1 LGSNSPN
8 QGLSDQEA
16 KMTTIYFDCFS
27 GISGDMILGSLLD
40 LGLSFEKLNAE
51 LAKLSVKNFSVSA
64 KKVVKAGV
72 SATKFDVEIG
82 DEHAHRNLATIE
94 KIIQDSK
101 LFPEIKESAVKI
113 FRRLAEAEAI
123 VHGTS
128 VDRVHFHEVG
138 AVDAIVDIVG
148 ACIGF
153 EALGVGQ
160 IYCSALNVGSGYVEC
175 AHGTM
180 PVPAPATAELL
191 RGLPIYS
198 NQVTGEL
205 VTPTGAAIISTLAR
219 KFGGMPNLKI
229 QKIGYGAGT
238 KDFKGTANV
247 VRAVQGDL
255 LETAAS
261 RGGSSSDTQVV
272 VIEANI
278 DDMNPQIYGH
288 LQETLMALG
297 ALDVFAS
304 PVQMKKN
311 RPGLLLT
318 VIAPVDLQEALT
330 SQIFE
335 ETTTIGVRFYLSQR
349 RVLERDI
356 IIVESEFG
364 KIGVKV
370 SRLNGKIVNF
380 SPEYEDC
387 RQAATRHTVPFKW
400 VQSRVIQQFLNQHSG
415 EAGLLGWSEAS
426 LRHRRDQQ

>member
-1 LGSNSPN
+1 
-8 QGLSDQEA
+8 
-16 KMTTIYFDCFS
+16 MTTIYFDCFS

-40 LGLSFEKLNAE
+40 LGLPFEQLNAE

-64 KKVVKAGV
+64 RKVVKAGV

-82 DEHAHRNLATIE
+82 HEHAHRNLTMIE
-94 KIIQDSK
+94 KIIQDSR
-101 LFPEIKESAVKI
+101 LLPEIKESAVRI

-138 AVDAIVDIVG
+138 AIDAIVDIVG

-153 EALGVGQ
+153 EVLGVRQ

-191 RGLPIYS
+191 RNLPVYS
-198 NQVTGEL
+198 NQVVGEL
-205 VTPTGAAIISTLAR
+205 VTPTGAAIISTLAQG
-219 KFGGMPNLKI
+219 FGGIPNLEI
-229 QKIGYGAGT
+229 RKIGYGAGT

-247 VRAVQGDL
+247 VRVVQGDL
-255 LETAAS
+255 LKAETSKRA
-261 RGGSSSDTQVV
+261 SSSDTEVV

-278 DDMNPQIYGH
+278 DDMNPQIFGH
-288 LQETLMALG
+288 LQETLMAAG
-297 ALDVFAS
+297 ALDVFAT

-311 RPGLLLT
+311 RPGLLIT
-318 VIAPVDLQEALT
+318 VIAPLDIQEALT

-335 ETTTIGVRFYLSQR
+335 ETTTIGVRFCLSQR

-356 IIVESEFG
+356 VIVESKFG

-400 VQSRVIQQFLNQHSG
+400 VQSRVIQEFLNQYSG
-415 EAGLLGWSEAS
+415 EAGLPDWSEAS
-426 LRHRRDQQ
+426 LRRSDQ

>member
-1 LGSNSPN
+1 
-8 QGLSDQEA
+8 
-16 KMTTIYFDCFS
+16 MTTIYFDCFS

-40 LGLSFEKLNAE
+40 LGLPFEQLNAE

-64 KKVVKAGV
+64 RKVVKAGV

-82 DEHAHRNLATIE
+82 HEHAHRNLTMIE
-94 KIIQDSK
+94 KIIQDSR
-101 LFPEIKESAVKI
+101 LLPEIKESAVRI

-138 AVDAIVDIVG
+138 AIDAIVDIVG

-153 EALGVGQ
+153 EVLGVRQ

-191 RGLPIYS
+191 RNLPVYS
-198 NQVTGEL
+198 NQVVGEL
-205 VTPTGAAIISTLAR
+205 VTPTGAAIISTLAQG
-219 KFGGMPNLKI
+219 FGGIPNLKI
-229 QKIGYGAGT
+229 RKIGYGAGT

-247 VRAVQGDL
+247 VRVVQGDL
-255 LETAAS
+255 LKAETSKGA
-261 RGGSSSDTQVV
+261 SSSDTEVV

-278 DDMNPQIYGH
+278 DDMNPQIFGH
-288 LQETLMALG
+288 LQETLMAAG
-297 ALDVFAS
+297 ALDVFAT

-311 RPGLLLT
+311 RPGLLIT
-318 VIAPVDLQEALT
+318 VIAPLDIQEALT

-335 ETTTIGVRFYLSQR
+335 ETTTIGVRFCLSQR

-356 IIVESEFG
+356 VIVESKFG

-400 VQSRVIQQFLNQHSG
+400 VQSRVIQEFLNQYSG
-415 EAGLLGWSEAS
+415 EAGLPDWSEAS
-426 LRHRRDQQ
+426 LRRSDQ

>member
-1 LGSNSPN
+1 
-8 QGLSDQEA
+8 
-16 KMTTIYFDCFS
+16 MTTIYFDCFS

-40 LGLSFEKLNAE
+40 LGLPFEQLNAE

-64 KKVVKAGV
+64 RKVVKAGV

-82 DEHAHRNLATIE
+82 HEHAHRNLTMIE
-94 KIIQDSK
+94 KIIQDSR
-101 LFPEIKESAVKI
+101 LLPEIKESAVRI

-138 AVDAIVDIVG
+138 AIDAIVDIVG

-153 EALGVGQ
+153 EVLGVRQ

-191 RGLPIYS
+191 RNLPVYS
-198 NQVTGEL
+198 NQVVGEL
-205 VTPTGAAIISTLAR
+205 VTPTGAAIISTLAQG
-219 KFGGMPNLKI
+219 FGGIPSLKI
-229 QKIGYGAGT
+229 RKIGYGAGT

-247 VRAVQGDL
+247 VRVVQGDL
-255 LETAAS
+255 LKAETSKRA
-261 RGGSSSDTQVV
+261 SSSDTEVV

-278 DDMNPQIYGH
+278 DDMNPQIFGH
-288 LQETLMALG
+288 LQETLMAAG
-297 ALDVFAS
+297 ALDVFAT

-311 RPGLLLT
+311 RPGLLIT
-318 VIAPVDLQEALT
+318 VIAPLDIQEALT

-335 ETTTIGVRFYLSQR
+335 ETTTIGVRFCLSQR

-356 IIVESEFG
+356 VIVESKFG

-400 VQSRVIQQFLNQHSG
+400 VQSRVIQEFLNQYSG
-415 EAGLLGWSEAS
+415 EAGLPDWSEAS
-426 LRHRRDQQ
+426 LRRSDQ

>member
-1 LGSNSPN
+1 
-8 QGLSDQEA
+8 
-16 KMTTIYFDCFS
+16 MTTIYFDCFS

-128 VDRVHFHEVG
+128 IDRVHFHEVG

-261 RGGSSSDTQVV
+261 RG
-272 VIEANI
+272 A
-278 DDMNPQIYGH
+278 
-288 LQETLMALG
+288 
-297 ALDVFAS
+297 
-304 PVQMKKN
+304 
-311 RPGLLLT
+311 R
-318 VIAPVDLQEALT
+318 
-330 SQIFE
+330 
-335 ETTTIGVRFYLSQR
+335 VR
-349 RVLERDI
+349 I
-356 IIVESEFG
+356 
-364 KIGVKV
+364 
-370 SRLNGKIVNF
+370 
-380 SPEYEDC
+380 
-387 RQAATRHTVPFKW
+387 
-400 VQSRVIQQFLNQHSG
+400 
-415 EAGLLGWSEAS
+415 
-426 LRHRRDQQ
+426 LRSW